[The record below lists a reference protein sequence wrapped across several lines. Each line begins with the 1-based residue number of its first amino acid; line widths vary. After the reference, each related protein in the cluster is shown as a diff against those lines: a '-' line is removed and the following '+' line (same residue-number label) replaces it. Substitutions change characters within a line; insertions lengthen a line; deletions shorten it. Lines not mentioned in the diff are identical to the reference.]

1 MTVWVVLGH
10 RLKPRNKMTRALA
23 RRLHHFAFK
32 PHDRVM
38 VCGGNACGGACTH
51 SEAYVMRAYLVHA
64 RGIPPDRILLENRS
78 MTTVQNLV
86 RMARVCRAHRIT
98 RVTVITSDWHMP
110 RVRAIWRTLR
120 PSGVAA
126 RFSASRDTAKS
137 WRARE
142 ERRKLRAW
150 RRGGW

>member
-1 MTVWVVLGH
+1 
-10 RLKPRNKMTRALA
+10 
-23 RRLHHFAFK
+23 
-32 PHDRVM
+32 
-38 VCGGNACGGACTH
+38 
-51 SEAYVMRAYLVHA
+51 MRAYLVHA

-110 RVRAIWRTLR
+110 RVRAIWRALR

-142 ERRKLRAW
+142 ERRKRRAW
-150 RRGGW
+150 RRGGR

>member
-1 MTVWVVLGH
+1 
-10 RLKPRNKMTRALA
+10 MTRALA
-23 RRLHHFAFK
+23 RRLRHFAFK
-32 PHDRVM
+32 PQDRVM

-51 SEAYVMRAYLVHA
+51 SEAYVMRAYLVQA
-64 RGIPPDRILLENRS
+64 RGIPRHRILLENRS

-110 RVRAIWRTLR
+110 RVRAIWRALR
-120 PSGVAA
+120 PYGVAA
-126 RFSASRDTAKS
+126 RFSASRDTAKG

-150 RRGGW
+150 RRGGSPRGGAARSV